1 MTVRW
6 FVEAGGSTYVSGVV
20 GTLTNAAPATYSL
33 DSAQMAA
40 EVWYAF
46 DQTLD
51 CGPIASG
58 QIAATGSML
67 SLTDVDYVGVHTDWA
82 AALASPA
89 WGGGLI
95 QKFSA
100 TAVVPEPATM
110 VLLGLGGLLLRRRKA

>member
-51 CGPIASG
+51 IGPVASG
-58 QIAATGSML
+58 QIAATGSTL
-67 SLTDVDYVGVHTDWA
+67 TLTDVAYVGYH
-82 AALASPA
+82 ASNDTSVFSN
-89 WGGGLI
+89 WRGLYTSN
-95 QKFSA
+95 FEA
-100 TAVVPEPATM
+100 TAIPEPATM
-110 VLLGLGGLLLRRRKA
+110 CLLGLGGLVALKRKK